1 MAGKHYIST
10 SIDDL
15 GVAIER
21 IASRPD
27 TWRRRVA
34 RKGQAAIQALLAE
47 RSILCYV
54 RLATDLAASR
64 SPASASLACVSFILA
79 AVSRGDSEIV
89 FVYPT

>member
-15 GVAIER
+15 GVAIEW

-34 RKGQAAIQALLAE
+34 LKGQAAIQALLAE

-64 SPASASLACVSFILA
+64 SPASASLACPLVQPGKAKSLKGA
-79 AVSRGDSEIV
+79 PR
-89 FVYPT
+89 